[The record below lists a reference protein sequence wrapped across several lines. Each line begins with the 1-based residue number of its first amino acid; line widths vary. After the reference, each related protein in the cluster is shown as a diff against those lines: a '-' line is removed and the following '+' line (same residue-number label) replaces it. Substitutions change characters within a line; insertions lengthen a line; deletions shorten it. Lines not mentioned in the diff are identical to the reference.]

1 MKTIN
6 QNRLKIDQKSTEQLF
21 KNQFKIDQQI
31 NEHES
36 NIDQKSRNKNSQ
48 K

>member
-21 KNQFKIDQQI
+21 KNQLKIDQQI
-31 NEHES
+31 NEHRS
-36 NIDQKSRNKNSQ
+36 KIDQK
-48 K
+48 